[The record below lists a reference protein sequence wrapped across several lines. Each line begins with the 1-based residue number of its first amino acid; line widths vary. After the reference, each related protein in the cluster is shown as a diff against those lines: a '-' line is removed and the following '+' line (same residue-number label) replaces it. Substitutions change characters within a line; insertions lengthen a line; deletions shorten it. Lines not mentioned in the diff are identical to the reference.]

1 MLFRSAANALA
12 SGLISGALSEVGGGD
27 FGKGFAGGAVGGGV
41 ANLVGANL
49 PSGGFTD
56 TPMLNTYLNNALPT
70 AAGSMA
76 RAGVMGGDI
85 GNAGLYSLL
94 NTGVNMGVNAGTN
107 ELLGATNMDKLGAMQ
122 PYATGIASN
131 LVSSAL
137 MNKDPNLKNAIMNTA
152 YQQLMSPVKQQVKI
166 GRAHV

>member
-1 MLFRSAANALA
+1 MT
-12 SGLISGALSEVGGGD
+12 
-27 FGKGFAGGAVGGGV
+27 GV
-41 ANLVGANL
+41 Q
-49 PSGGFTD
+49 TC
-56 TPMLNTYLNNALPT
+56 ALP
-70 AAGSMA
+70 
-76 RAGVMGGDI
+76 I
-85 GNAGLYSLL
+85 F

-152 YQQLMSPVKQQVKI
+152 YQQLMSPVKQQVKDTAKSALK
-166 GRAHV
+166 G